1 MGNSIK
7 GRRMYNL
14 IPVVSR
20 HFQKTDTRAGA
31 ILEKFA
37 EIKANLT
44 IAVGVQ
50 PEVPCQISAQ
60 YFSLIFSA
68 RPLKFRPHST
78 GGRKSEVGL
87 LA

>member
-37 EIKANLT
+37 EIKGNLP

>member
-1 MGNSIK
+1 MTSISKVKNSL
-7 GRRMYNL
+7 Y
-14 IPVVSR
+14 V
-20 HFQKTDTRAGA
+20 RAGA

-60 YFSLIFSA
+60 YFSSIFSA

-78 GGRKSEVGL
+78 GGRKSEVGIL
-87 LA
+87 G